1 MENTLTKANDFIGE
15 TSLYE
20 IFNFIDN
27 NGSGEHPFNHL
38 DQYSEANF
46 RSLALFL
53 RRYACHI
60 PSNVLSRQFPL
71 FLGDGN
77 NQLED
82 SMAFSPPQNKNN
94 LPIVDPIMIR
104 SEFYVQGLQEINSNT
119 FSHKERIN
127 KAYWRGA
134 LTGTPSGNPQENQ
147 MDFERYFSFIGGEKT
162 QLQRVRLCRLA
173 RSFPEFL
180 DCKIT
185 STSQWLYSETIHA
198 RLNDELLISD
208 QEPFERNMFHK
219 YVIDIDGHSNSW
231 PGFFMKLGSGSCVLK
246 VMSPFLFCQWYY
258 KYLSPWKHYV
268 PVMEDMSDLI
278 EKIRYLELHDEIA
291 EEISH
296 RASNF
301 ILSKTSE
308 EWAKICVDDLVIGM
322 KMLF

>member
-1 MENTLTKANDFIGE
+1 MENTLIKASDFLGE

-20 IFNFIDN
+20 ILNFIDHN
-27 NGSGEHPFNHL
+27 ESCELPFQHL
-38 DQYSEANF
+38 DQYSLANF
-46 RSLALFL
+46 KSLAFFL
-53 RRYACHI
+53 GRYACQI

-77 NQLED
+77 IWLED

-104 SEFYVQGLQEINSNT
+104 SEFYIQRLQEINSNT
-119 FSHKERIN
+119 FSYKERTN

-134 LTGTPSGNPQENQ
+134 LTGTPSGIFQENL
-147 MDFERYFSFIGGEKT
+147 MDFESYFSLIGGEESP
-162 QLQRVRLCRLA
+162 LQRIRLCRIA
-173 RSFPEFL
+173 RSFPDFL

-185 STSQWLYSETIHA
+185 GTSQWLYSETIHA

-208 QEPFERNMFHK
+208 QEPFESNSLYK
-219 YVIDIDGHSNSW
+219 YVIDIDGNSNSW

-246 VMSPFLFCQWYY
+246 VMSPFSFCQWYY
-258 KYLSPWKHYV
+258 KFLSPWKHFV
-268 PVMEDMSDLI
+268 PVMEDMSDLV
-278 EKIRYLELHDEIA
+278 EKICYLELHDEIA

-308 EWAKICVDDLVIGM
+308 EWAKICVDDLVIGV